1 MLIKQKLYTALHFEN
16 TVQIQILIFF
26 VVFQQIVNLSKCHTG
41 LKNSI
46 LCLDEK
52 WWEHTCLLSK
62 PQSSQRLLE
71 WAPSPQLSASRRG
84 PARDAGR
91 PGGQSWEA
99 QTPRAPAAPGSPG
112 PGGCPDY
119 TWGGWATCPR
129 PARLPLPR
137 ALLCFPG
144 AMEQTLPKK
153 PANSPSPWGAPPS
166 SGRPEPPSLSY
177 SPEPSGPSSSLPTLP
192 EPPLTSSTFSMSHF
206 PCLDNGV
213 VSVW

>member
-99 QTPRAPAAPGSPG
+99 QMPRAPTAPGSPG
-112 PGGCPDY
+112 P
-119 TWGGWATCPR
+119 
-129 PARLPLPR
+129 ARLPRLYLRGLGHMPQACLAATAQSA
-137 ALLCFPG
+137 ALLSRGHGADLAQKTSQLSFPVG
-144 AMEQTLPKK
+144 
-153 PANSPSPWGAPPS
+153 SPTFLREAWAP
-166 SGRPEPPSLSY
+166 
-177 SPEPSGPSSSLPTLP
+177 
-192 EPPLTSSTFSMSHF
+192 
-206 PCLDNGV
+206 
-213 VSVW
+213 